1 MAQTPLTDGTF
12 PAAAYPRW
20 SSHDFDTLSVS
31 APVSLAPVTRTEA
44 ADRATGRW
52 KGINP
57 MIEQEKSL
65 PPNRSGPPTL
75 SVSISDEQGMIGLQV
90 LRGIGIIAR
99 TAKRARS
106 GDTTQKP
113 AAHACTSPR
122 SCAAPLTRVTRQSP
136 ANPNRCHMDAEQF
149 ADDDQLQRPVCAKG
163 RGKTRSR
170 RSFGVSEHVKAPHNR
185 AGLAVPR
192 TGAAAMAYFKP
203 MVAVHHRNG
212 HDRPDAAVVHRLH
225 CLRNVHTT
233 RAGPIRTKYQSLS
246 PARAFTPAPAA
257 LGASNST
264 VGALIMRWSDGEGTR
279 KGGASISFLNHKR
292 DHHQGNDTTDADSHP
307 RFGPRL
313 SETLLLVDARGV

>member
-1 MAQTPLTDGTF
+1 MTDPATHREEF
-12 PAAAYPRW
+12 PSR
-20 SSHDFDTLSVS
+20 
-31 APVSLAPVTRTEA
+31 R
-44 ADRATGRW
+44 
-52 KGINP
+52 
-57 MIEQEKSL
+57 
-65 PPNRSGPPTL
+65 
-75 SVSISDEQGMIGLQV
+75 
-90 LRGIGIIAR
+90 
-99 TAKRARS
+99 
-106 GDTTQKP
+106 
-113 AAHACTSPR
+113 
-122 SCAAPLTRVTRQSP
+122 
-136 ANPNRCHMDAEQF
+136 EQF
-149 ADDDQLQRPVCAKG
+149 EGFIHHRCDARRLLPVL
-163 RGKTRSR
+163 
-170 RSFGVSEHVKAPHNR
+170 H
-185 AGLAVPR
+185 LD
-192 TGAAAMAYFKP
+192 FKP